1 MVSKG
6 EYMAKARVFLP
17 HFVVRWAF
25 SAVYWK
31 DVHSQFRAF
40 ITHRMTGE
48 SL

>member
-1 MVSKG
+1 MG
-6 EYMAKARVFLP
+6 ENMAKAGGFLP
-17 HFVVRWAF
+17 DFVVHRAF